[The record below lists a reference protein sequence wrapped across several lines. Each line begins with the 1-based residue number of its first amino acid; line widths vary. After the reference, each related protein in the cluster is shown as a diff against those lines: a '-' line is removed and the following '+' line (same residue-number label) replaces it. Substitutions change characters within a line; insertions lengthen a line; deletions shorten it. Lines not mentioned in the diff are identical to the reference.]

1 MAYPRTLE
9 PTVSARAAE
18 LPIVAVLG
26 PRQAGKSTLCTRVF
40 PNKPLV
46 SLEALEWRER
56 ARKDPVE
63 FLASFPSGAV
73 IDEAQRAPDLF
84 SELQVDVD
92 AHPEAGR
99 WILTGSQ
106 HFHLLSSISQS
117 LAGRVAL
124 LTLLPLSLEEL
135 GTDRALD
142 PESAGFIGG
151 YPRIHDK
158 HLDPRMWLDDYVT
171 AYVERDVRQVLNIG
185 DLTSFQTFLGLCAT
199 RAGQLLNLS
208 ALGAEAGVTLKTAKR
223 WISVLEASFIVFQL
237 RPYFRNVGK
246 RLTKSTKLYFHD
258 VGLLCRL
265 LGIRDGEQVRHHP
278 LRGAIIENLL
288 VSEVHKSR
296 LHRGTRGDL
305 YFYRDQSGREVDLVA
320 DDPLDPVLIE
330 IKGTQGLSPE
340 SARSLDEVAKVL
352 AGGEIAPRSI
362 RRVLLYAGDD
372 VVEAKGIEHIPWH
385 RASGILTR

>member
-9 PTVSARAAE
+9 PVARARAAE
-18 LPIVAVLG
+18 LPIVTILG

-40 PNKPLV
+40 GQKPLV
-46 SLEALEWRER
+46 SLESLDAREN
-56 ARKDPVE
+56 ARTDPVG
-63 FLASFPSGAV
+63 FLARFPAGAV

-92 AHPEAGR
+92 RHADPGR

-124 LTLLPLSLEEL
+124 LTLLPLSIEEL
-135 GTDRALD
+135 GSDRAPD
-142 PESAGFIGG
+142 AESAAIIGG

-158 HLDPRMWLDDYVT
+158 HLDPTTWLDDYVT
-171 AYVERDVRQVLNIG
+171 TYVERDVRQVLNIG
-185 DLTSFQTFLGLCAT
+185 DLSAFQTFMSLCAA

-208 ALGAEAGVTLKTAKR
+208 SLGAEAGVTLKTAKA
-223 WISVLEASFIVFQL
+223 WISVLEASFLAFQL

-258 VGLLCRL
+258 TGLLCRL
-265 LGIRDGEQVRHHP
+265 LGLRGVDQLRQHP
-278 LRGAIIENLL
+278 LRGAIFENLI
-288 VSEVHKSR
+288 VSEVYKSR
-296 LHRGTRGDL
+296 LHRGMKSDL
-305 YFYRDQSGREVDLVA
+305 HFYRDQSGREVDLLI

-330 IKGTQGLSPE
+330 IKSTRTVLSETVRPLE
-340 SARSLDEVAKVL
+340 EVAKVL
-352 AGGEIAPRSI
+352 AGSEIRPRSV
-362 RRVLLYAGDD
+362 RRVLVHAGEDL
-372 VVEAKGIEHIPWH
+372 VESTDIERVPWH
-385 RASGILTR
+385 QAFQILVR